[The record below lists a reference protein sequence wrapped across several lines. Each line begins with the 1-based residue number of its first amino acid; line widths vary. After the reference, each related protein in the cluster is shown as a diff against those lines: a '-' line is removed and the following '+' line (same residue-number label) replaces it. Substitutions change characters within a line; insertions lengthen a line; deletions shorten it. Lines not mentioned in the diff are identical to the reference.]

1 VELVQVIV
9 DPEMGP
15 ATFAIPVQ
23 TVPSTA
29 VPENLN

>member
-23 TVPSTA
+23 TVPSTLLA
-29 VPENLN
+29 M